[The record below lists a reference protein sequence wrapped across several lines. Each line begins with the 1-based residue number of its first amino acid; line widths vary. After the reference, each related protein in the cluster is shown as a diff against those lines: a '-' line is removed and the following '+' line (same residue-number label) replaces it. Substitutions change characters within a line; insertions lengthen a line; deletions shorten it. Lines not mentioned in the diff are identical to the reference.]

1 MATITVGRKARG
13 AKAIRGTK
21 KAAMFGAAATTAVA
35 IAMGTTT
42 PPNAGALPSTFDATS
57 TGPLFWLVNQ
67 LGVDSVTI
75 PGVPVLG
82 DLTINL
88 DFAGSDPVDIY
99 DSINANAF
107 GGFLAYTASRA
118 NILAS
123 GSTATGPVVL
133 AMGQGTTHA
142 LEAYQAMLASANG
155 NTPAGYT
162 ALTPA
167 GKVNALGNPCESGF
181 GCDQGTN
188 QTNLPMVMVNNYGT
202 PNGGINARFSQ
213 LFELFGIDS
222 VSPDAG
228 SGSSTGLRLNGGF
241 INVGLGYGA
250 QADFPATANLF
261 SLANTLMATFLP
273 TYLLG
278 GGTLAGADTNTI
290 ITNLGTLLAFGTPF
304 TSYSTFAPTDLPL
317 LEALRLPA
325 RVINLV
331 AKQLGFD
338 IDLPTP
344 IADAL
349 QPALEILVNVGYT
362 DVQTPTEG
370 GTYNRTYDQSA
381 TLTPW
386 LSQNPLTP
394 AEWAQVP
401 GDVFHAL
408 VDGIVT
414 EIQTLFGGGSG
425 AAPAAPA
432 AALAPVAGESDA
444 PALDDAPAVDA
455 PATDAP
461 ADDASD
467 DVPSSVTSSRGA
479 KGGAASAKPS
489 HRGGPSGKASRD
501 SASNDNDD
509 AGSHGV
515 GGSKRVRSGD
525 AA

>member
-1 MATITVGRKARG
+1 MATITAGRKARS

-21 KAAMFGAAATTAVA
+21 KAAVFGAAATTAVA

-42 PPNAGALPSTFDATS
+42 APNAGALPSTFDATS

-67 LGVDSVTI
+67 LGIDTVTI
-75 PGVPVLG
+75 PDVPVLG
-82 DLTINL
+82 DMTINL
-88 DFAGSDPVDIY
+88 DYAGGDPVDIY

-107 GGFLAYTASRA
+107 GGFLAYTASRP

-123 GSTATGPVVL
+123 GSTATGPIVL
-133 AMGQGTTHA
+133 AMGQGTINA
-142 LEAYQAMLASANG
+142 LESYQAMLASANG
-155 NTPAGYT
+155 ATPAGYT

-167 GKVNALGNPCESGF
+167 GKVNAIGSPCESGF
-181 GCDQGTN
+181 GCAQGTN
-188 QTNLPMVMVNNYGT
+188 QTNLPMILVNNFGT

-213 LFELFGIDS
+213 LFELFGVDP
-222 VSPDAG
+222 VSPNAG

-317 LEALRLPA
+317 LEALRLPS
-325 RVINLV
+325 RIINLV
-331 AKQLGFD
+331 GQQLGFD

-344 IADAL
+344 LADAL
-349 QPALEILVNVGYT
+349 QPALEILVNIGYT
-362 DVQTPTEG
+362 DVQPDSGYTRSYT
-370 GTYNRTYDQSA
+370 QSG

-394 AEWAQVP
+394 EQWAQVP

-408 VDGIVT
+408 IDGFVN
-414 EIQTLFGGGSG
+414 EFHTLFGGSDVAPAGP
-425 AAPAAPA
+425 AAAIAPAASSESESPA
-432 AALAPVAGESDA
+432 ADEASADE
-444 PALDDAPAVDA
+444 APAVDA
-455 PATDAP
+455 VSDDA
-461 ADDASD
+461 ADDA
-467 DVPSSVTSSRGA
+467 PSSVTSSRGSKA
-479 KGGAASAKPS
+479 SAASAKPS
-489 HRGGPSGKASRD
+489 HRSGPSGKAARD
-501 SASNDNDD
+501 SASSDNDG